1 MNYEEV
7 LISKFGMTSVEYD
20 QYISEYNNYI
30 DFINNQYEQDYS
42 EKLYEIES
50 NQHEM
55 SQSQGLPIL

>member
-50 NQHEM
+50 DQYEM
-55 SQSQGLPIL
+55 LQSQGLPIL

>member
-1 MNYEEV
+1 MNYEGV

-42 EKLYEIES
+42 EKLYESES

>member
-7 LISKFGMTSVEYD
+7 LISKFGITSIEYD
-20 QYISEYNNYI
+20 QYISEYNSYI

>member
-42 EKLYEIES
+42 EKLYESES

-55 SQSQGLPIL
+55 PQSQGLSIL

>member
-7 LISKFGMTSVEYD
+7 LISKFGITSIEYD
-20 QYISEYNNYI
+20 QYISEYNSYI

-50 NQHEM
+50 NQYEM
-55 SQSQGLPIL
+55 SQSQGLSIL

>member
-7 LISKFGMTSVEYD
+7 LISKFGMTSIEYD
-20 QYISEYNNYI
+20 QYISEYNSYI

-42 EKLYEIES
+42 EKLYESES
-50 NQHEM
+50 NQYEM

>member
-7 LISKFGMTSVEYD
+7 LIYKFGMTSVEYD

-42 EKLYEIES
+42 EKLYESES

>member
-42 EKLYEIES
+42 EKLYESES

>member
-42 EKLYEIES
+42 EKLYESES
-50 NQHEM
+50 NQYEM

>member
-7 LISKFGMTSVEYD
+7 LIYKFGMTSVEYD

-42 EKLYEIES
+42 EKLYESES

-55 SQSQGLPIL
+55 SQSQGLSIL

>member
-20 QYISEYNNYI
+20 QHISEYNNYI

-42 EKLYEIES
+42 EKLYESKS
-50 NQHEM
+50 NQRKM
-55 SQSQGLPIL
+55 SQSQELLIL